1 MAAGGEPKKVK
12 SAIPPKTMIAFGLI
26 GGLIGVYA
34 GHFLSDMFGPV
45 LSFFGALG
53 AICAIVWGADT
64 VRRVCSYG
72 IGTGVPSIG
81 MLAIGMGIVA
91 ALFGLAVG
99 GIAGP
104 IIAVI
109 VATILGLIIGLLGN
123 RLMKM
128 GVPIMETATAE
139 IAAAGTI
146 TIIGISTAM
155 AGTFEITGIID
166 NVISNGFIAV
176 VFIVGAI
183 AILHP
188 FNANLGPD
196 EKQDR
201 TLSVAFIDGSIAMIL
216 AGIVV
221 AGVSLASAV
230 PAILIGLA
238 IWLFAFAKYLGYVKR
253 DAYKVVG
260 TGLLPTEEELS

>member
-1 MAAGGEPKKVK
+1 MAAGGTPKKAG
-12 SAIPPKTMIAFGLI
+12 SAIPPKKIMVFGILGSLI
-26 GGLIGVYA
+26 GIYA
-34 GHFLSDMFGPV
+34 GHFLTIMFGPV
-45 LSFFGALG
+45 FSFLGVLG

-91 ALFGLAVG
+91 ALFGLEIG

-104 IIAVI
+104 VVALVI
-109 VATILGLIIGLLGN
+109 ATIIGLIIGLLGN
-123 RLMKM
+123 RIMKM

-139 IAAAGTI
+139 IAAAGTL
-146 TIIGISTAM
+146 TIVGVSTSM
-155 AGTFEITGIID
+155 AGSFEIYNI
-166 NVISNGFIAV
+166 VSHVVANGFIAL
-176 VFIVGAI
+176 VFIIGAI

-188 FNANLGPD
+188 FNSNLGPD

-201 TLSVAFIDGSIAMIL
+201 TLAVAFVDGSIVMIVT
-216 AGIVV
+216 GIVV
-221 AGVSLASAV
+221 AGVSIASAV
-230 PAILIGLA
+230 PTLVIGLL
-238 IWLFAFAKYLGYVKR
+238 IWIIAFTKYYSLVKR